1 MFQGGPLTVKH
12 NDVGLLAEGA
22 GTLDIVSAPP
32 QTTAIQNNGT
42 DVDLKFGTRVTF
54 DGVTIGT
61 IVCDKT
67 VLSRDGAGN
76 AVCP

>member
-1 MFQGGPLTVKH
+1 MTLISIQPNPSAITN
-12 NDVGLLAEGA
+12 ND
-22 GTLDIVSAPP
+22 
-32 QTTAIQNNGT
+32 Q
-42 DVDLKFGTRVTF
+42 DVDLKFGTRATF

-76 AVCP
+76 SVCP